1 MPPVVARSTV
11 PIQMNGYG
19 QMTEELFGVRG
30 DVTPLPGEFDDNR
43 KVVDTDGRAY
53 LLRITPAHQ
62 DPAMLSFRQSVIAA
76 MGGETIETPRV
87 VPTVDGAPWA
97 TLEDG
102 RFVHLYTWVD
112 GAPYSEVGRPAD
124 LATEIGVVA
133 GTVVNALAD
142 LESGPRPDR
151 FLWDL
156 TDAVR
161 IVGERAVRIVDPLRR
176 RLINDVLRRIARI
189 NYSTLPRQVLHNDLN
204 DEHLMVRDGVITGV
218 IDFGDAVYTVRVADL
233 VIACT
238 YAMLDQDDP
247 VTVAAGV
254 IAGYRT
260 VASLEEVE
268 ADVMLDFILAR
279 LATSV
284 TVSAA
289 RGGANPHHMLTESM
303 AWDLL
308 ERLMLGGT
316 DGIAAELA
324 TAAGYP
330 REPSHVTADLLDR
343 RSVLGPSLRLSYQDP
358 LTIVRGSG
366 TYLYDERGRRY
377 LDCVNNVSHVGHGNR
392 AVARAAADQMLVLNT
407 NTRYLHPDIF
417 RYAERLFATLPG
429 HLDRAFLVNSGSE
442 ANELAIRL
450 ARTATGRHDMVCLDH
465 GYHGTTSTLVDVS
478 PYKFDAPG
486 GKGRPDWV
494 HVLPSPDPYRVPEFG
509 GNGAG
514 RRYRAL
520 ADGVLDGTD
529 PAGLIAE
536 TLPGC
541 GGQVIP
547 ESGVLEAA
555 YDAVRA
561 RGGLVIADEV
571 QTGFGRTGIFWAFQR
586 YGLDPDI
593 VTMGKPAGNGHPLGV
608 VVTTS
613 AIAAAFDNG
622 MEYFNTF
629 GGNPVSVAIGNA
641 VLDEMDRL
649 NAVRHGVLLGDSLLE
664 SLKALAERH
673 DGIGDVRGAGLY
685 LGVELVEDRESKAP
699 ATGRA
704 RAVVEYA
711 KDRGVLLSV
720 DGPFANVIKIK
731 PPMVFGTA
739 DADRLVSVLDQALT
753 AV

>member
-1 MPPVVARSTV
+1 
-11 PIQMNGYG
+11 MNGYE
-19 QMTEELFGVRG
+19 QLIETIFGIPG
-30 DVTPLPGEFDDNR
+30 ESTPLPGEIDDNR
-43 KVVDTDGRAY
+43 RFVGADGRAY
-53 LLRITPAHQ
+53 LLRISPSNQ
-62 DPAMLSFRQSVIAA
+62 DPAMLSFRQSAIAA
-76 MGGETIETPRV
+76 MGDCPLDTPQV
-87 VPTVDGAPWA
+87 VPTLDGATWA
-97 TLEDG
+97 RLEDG
-102 RFVHLYTWVD
+102 RFIHLYTWVD
-112 GAPYSEVGRPAD
+112 GTPFSEIGRPAE
-124 LATEIGVVA
+124 LAGQIGVAA

-142 LESGPRPDR
+142 VASGPRPGH
-151 FLWDL
+151 FLWDI

-161 IVGERAVRIVDPLRR
+161 IVGERADTVTDPLRR
-176 RLINDVLRRIARI
+176 RLIDGVLLRIASI
-189 NYSTLPRQVLHNDLN
+189 NYGGLPRQVLHNDLN

-247 VTVAAGV
+247 VTVAADV

-260 VASLEEVE
+260 VASLQEVE
-268 ADVMLDFILAR
+268 ADVILDFILAR

-308 ERLMLGGT
+308 ERLMLGDT

-330 REPSHVTADLLDR
+330 RESSHVTANLLDR

-358 LTIVRGSG
+358 LNIVRGSG

-377 LDCVNNVSHVGHGNR
+377 LDCVNNVAHVGHGNR
-392 AVARAAADQMLVLNT
+392 AVVRAAADQMLVLNT
-407 NTRYLHPDIF
+407 NTRYLHPDIY

-450 ARTATGRHDMVCLDH
+450 ARTATGRHHMVCLDH

-486 GKGRPDWV
+486 GTGRPDWV

-520 ADGVLDGTD
+520 ADRILDGTN

-555 YDAVRA
+555 YDAVRE

-586 YGLDPDI
+586 YGLNPDI

-608 VVTTS
+608 VVTTG

-649 NAVRHGVLLGDSLLE
+649 DAVRHGVLLGDSLLGD
-664 SLKALAERH
+664 LKALSERH
-673 DGIGDVRGAGLY
+673 DGVGDVRGAGLY

-704 RAVVEYA
+704 RDVVEYA
-711 KDRGVLLSV
+711 KDHGVLLSV

-739 DADRLVSVLDQALT
+739 DADRLVAVLDQALT